1 MKPLTDEV
9 KQFLEENVPARERA
23 NKDKALVMLL
33 VRRQPMFRKA
43 IEADLISMGMLLTMV
58 QDYTSMDRAWR
69 KILQDNEALRGS
81 DYEQK
86 ELLEQEVQEQLGYN
100 VPPTRP

>member
-1 MKPLTDEV
+1 MKALTDEV

-33 VRRQPMFRKA
+33 VRRQPMFRQA
-43 IEADLISMGMLLTMV
+43 IDADIISMNMLLTMV

-69 KILQDNEALRGS
+69 KLLQDNEYLRGG
-81 DYEQK
+81 DYQSK
-86 ELLEQEVQEQLGYN
+86 DELEIDVQRELGYN